1 MDNGSQTKFRKKSL
15 PFASMDNSK
24 SLPAPTA
31 ARPSLPRLAA
41 MARSRTFS
49 NSSSGARRGSVGAL
63 GTLVEVAEEQKS
75 EAEVEGEHAEMER
88 GEMRPRSGTLPDIL
102 EEDGEL
108 ASRWVRKSGVFVIGQ
123 RGRGGGGA
131 WGNGTGGDETKVW
144 DVTGHSGGGR

>member
-75 EAEVEGEHAEMER
+75 EAEVEGEHAEMEQ

-131 WGNGTGGDETKVW
+131 WGNGAGGDETNVW
-144 DVTGHSGGGR
+144 DIAGHSGGGR